1 MSVSKLFYPSE
12 FQANAETDY
21 LMMSFVRRDYT
32 KDAKGSAK
40 YKGTGYDDI
49 VLNMPQKITERIS
62 QNYQN
67 AALGE
72 MAIFDA
78 FGNRQNMEAKF
89 GGGLGSMLARSI
101 ENSLLDAVTKLSNK
115 MGASGLSANGVLSGS
130 SGIVFNPNLEVLYEG
145 PDFRTFNFQF
155 ALATKNQK
163 DAKSIKAIV
172 DTLKR
177 ASLPT
182 RDGKLPNNAGLGELI
197 FNTSMA
203 NAATALGQGAFQ
215 AGGAFVASK
224 LDPSKSGNLAKAAIY
239 GSKGILGAV
248 GQSLGAAG
256 TGSLFFT
263 GTNRF
268 ITQPP
273 FLLLRYMRGADP
285 HPFIQPLM
293 PAAINQVSFDYTPT
307 GNYTVLSNFA
317 SAKGKTEATTIGVT
331 ITLQL
336 TEVTN
341 IYSDDF
347 NDDGSYKSDH
357 YPKPPSP

>member
-12 FQANAETDY
+12 FKADAATDY

-32 KDAKGSAK
+32 KDARGSAK
-40 YKGTGYDDI
+40 YISGGYDDI

-67 AALGE
+67 AGLGE

-89 GGGLGSMLARSI
+89 GSGLGSMLARSI
-101 ENSLLDAVTKLSNK
+101 ENTLMDQVTKLSNQ

-182 RDGKLPNNAGLGELI
+182 RDGKLTDNSGLGNLI
-197 FNTSMA
+197 FNTGVA
-203 NAATALGQGAFQ
+203 GAATALGQGAFQ
-215 AGGAFVASK
+215 AAGTALASK
-224 LDPSKSGNLAKAAIY
+224 LDPSKVANYAGAATTAV
-239 GSKGILGAV
+239 KGVLGGA
-248 GQSLGAAG
+248 GMSIGAAG
-256 TGSLFFT
+256 TGSLFFS

-273 FLLLRYMRGADP
+273 FLLLRYMRGANT

-317 SAKGKTEATTIGVT
+317 TAQGKTEATTIGVT

-347 NDDGSYKSDH
+347 NADGSYKSDH
-357 YPKPPSP
+357 YPTTT